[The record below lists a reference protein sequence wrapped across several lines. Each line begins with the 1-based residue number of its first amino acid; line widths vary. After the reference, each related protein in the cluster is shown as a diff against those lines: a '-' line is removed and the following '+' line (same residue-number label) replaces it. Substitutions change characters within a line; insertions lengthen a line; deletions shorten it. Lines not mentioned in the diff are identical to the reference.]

1 MDNFMMVFI
10 PNYIDRFDKFQIKTF
25 PKMITLGDLK
35 NTVVENLKML
45 DHVSYQSIQRP
56 IGER

>member
-1 MDNFMMVFI
+1 MMVFI

>member
-56 IGER
+56 IGEG